1 MIMNIRSTIPSILER
16 PIPCRKL
23 SMKMSL
29 PITRMATAASS
40 ERGDFIHVVFD
51 LTARGIT
58 KGDSEDSHDVHDIAA
73 EHVPEHDPGVP
84 DSEAKKLTMNS
95 AWDVPNATIVRPMT
109 MFGMLYRFA
118 SDDAPSTSMS
128 AP

>member
-1 MIMNIRSTIPSILER
+1 MTAETPRIPMMFTILLPSTFPSTIP
-16 PIPCRKL
+16 
-23 SMKMSL
+23 
-29 PITRMATAASS
+29 
-40 ERGDFIHVVFD
+40 VF
-51 LTARGIT
+51 
-58 KGDSEDSHDVHDIAA
+58 
-73 EHVPEHDPGVP
+73 P

-95 AWDVPNATIVRPMT
+95 GADVPNATIVRPMT